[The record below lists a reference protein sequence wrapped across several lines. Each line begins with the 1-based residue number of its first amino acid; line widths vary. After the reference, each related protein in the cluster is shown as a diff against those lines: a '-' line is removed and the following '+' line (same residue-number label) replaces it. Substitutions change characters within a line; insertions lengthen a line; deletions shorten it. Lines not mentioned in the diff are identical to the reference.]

1 MKDTKTRLGSWFLLQ
16 YVRIIL
22 HYSPE
27 TFSPPHLK
35 NNFEPVDSN
44 AKQTERNFSGNREET
59 RERKKKRR
67 EKERETPRYF
77 YSSPSSPV
85 FLVHMRI
92 RRLINEYNLFS
103 PCKLGAEE
111 KEDKKKET
119 FVKKKIEK
127 KRKKRKKERRIYRL

>member
-67 EKERETPRYF
+67 ERKREKRPDISIHPHR
-77 YSSPSSPV
+77 P
-85 FLVHMRI
+85 
-92 RRLINEYNLFS
+92 LFFS
-103 PCKLGAEE
+103 F
-111 KEDKKKET
+111 T
-119 FVKKKIEK
+119 
-127 KRKKRKKERRIYRL
+127 